1 MAFDMGGIS
10 ATLFGLL
17 RSFLFWG
24 ILLFILLIVTFGT
37 LVIRQKRKLKFPAIE
52 LTDLGNGKIGF
63 KNHKAGWF
71 KSKTLLFGL
80 LDYGGEDVL
89 RLKDKRVVQNASS
102 EDFHDINGKRGLL
115 IARKSDDPAILVPI
129 NKGGVTSFYKKEEI
143 LTKEGKGT
151 GKYRLVAQAL
161 DPIKK
166 MDVTNLELLLEIAP
180 ADYRDASVKII
191 TATEKETANKWEKF
205 VPLLVFGTMAI
216 IFMISIIL
224 IVQMVKQ
231 GQAEAKDLILES
243 GRMGKDQLN
252 IICQGL
258 VTEAQGLPSN
268 AP

>member
-17 RSFLFWG
+17 RSFIFWA
-24 ILLFILLIVTFGT
+24 ILLFILLIVVFGT
-37 LVIRQKRKLKFPAIE
+37 LVIRKKRKLIFPAIE

-63 KNHKAGWF
+63 KNHRAGWF
-71 KSKTLLFGL
+71 KSKTLFFGL
-80 LDYGGEDVL
+80 FDYGGEDVL

-129 NKGGVTSFYKKEEI
+129 NKGGVTSNYKKEEI
-143 LTKEGKGT
+143 LNRKGEKT
-151 GKYRLVAQAL
+151 GKFKLVSLPFQT
-161 DPIKK
+161 IKR
-166 MDVTNLELLLEIAP
+166 MEVTNLELLLEIAP

-191 TATEKETANKWEKF
+191 TATEKETSAKWEKL
-205 VPLLVFGTMAI
+205 VPILVFGTMAI
-216 IFMISIIL
+216 IFMIAIIL

-231 GQAEAKDLILES
+231 GQTEAKELILEA
-243 GRMGKDQLN
+243 GRMSKEQLDTVCRG
-252 IICQGL
+252 I
-258 VTEAQGLPSN
+258 VTEATTLPSS